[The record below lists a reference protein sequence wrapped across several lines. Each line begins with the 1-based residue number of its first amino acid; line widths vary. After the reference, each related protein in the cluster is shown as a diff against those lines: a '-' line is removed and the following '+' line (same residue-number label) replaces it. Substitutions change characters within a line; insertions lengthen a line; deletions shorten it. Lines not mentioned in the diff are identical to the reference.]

1 MGLESIRAER
11 IKMFKYE
18 LHLHS
23 CQGSKCGVSE
33 GKDYVDFYIKN
44 GYSGAILTDHF
55 YHGNTRP
62 DRSLPWA
69 QYMDEYLS
77 GYYDMKKAAEGKDFE
92 VFFGVE
98 ELFDTWDEYLVYG
111 LEPEWYISHPE
122 LRDMKR
128 VEFLTLA
135 KESGA
140 FIIQAH
146 PYRYRD
152 YFKCDHLTISSSLVD
167 GYEVFNSCNTPE
179 HNKLA
184 LMLAEKE
191 NKIMVGGSDRHKA
204 ADYIETLGGIIL
216 QEKVH
221 SIGELIDAVRA
232 GKSTV
237 MGVETLDSVSENIEP
252 DLPVTFI

>member
-1 MGLESIRAER
+1 MSN
-11 IKMFKYE
+11 YE
-18 LHLHS
+18 LHLHT
-23 CQGSKCGVSE
+23 CQGSKCGISE
-33 GKDYVDFYIKN
+33 GKDYVDFYINN
-44 GYSGAILTDHF
+44 GYSGAVVTDHF

-62 DRSLPWA
+62 DRKLPWT

-77 GYYDMKKAAEGKDFE
+77 GYYDMKNAAEGKDFE

-111 LEPEWYISHPE
+111 LEPEWFISRPE

-135 KESGA
+135 KKSGA

-146 PYRYRD
+146 PYRYRG
-152 YFKCDHLTISSSLVD
+152 YFKCDHLTVSSSLVD

-204 ADYIETLGGIIL
+204 ENYIEIQGGISL
-216 QEKVH
+216 KEKVH
-221 SIGELIDAVRA
+221 SISELINAVKA
-232 GKSTV
+232 GNSSV
-237 MGVETLDSVSENIEP
+237 MGIETLDSASNNITP
-252 DLPVTFI
+252 DLPVIFI